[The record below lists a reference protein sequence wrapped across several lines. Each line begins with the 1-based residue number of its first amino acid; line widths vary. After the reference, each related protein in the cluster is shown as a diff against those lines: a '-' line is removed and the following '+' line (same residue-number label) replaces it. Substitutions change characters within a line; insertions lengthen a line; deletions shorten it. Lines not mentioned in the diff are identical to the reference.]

1 MEHQGNMFCLEMS
14 NLVYKH
20 RVFLCMCEHHEVCT
34 RSPTLSTSLVMF
46 TSICSPPTICSAE
59 TPSRCTSH
67 AETATLRC
75 NSTSQVVVLQTK
87 SWRHREEV
95 QHEKDARK
103 QHPAD
108 ALLPYLTFCHAVHLD
123 RLQRR
128 ERGKSQSPACL
139 IGDVLLWK
147 VKGCVFLGQT
157 DQTEIHFVTCC
168 VTDVTGA
175 TERIW
180 HLSDGWRDRGR
191 QMLMLC
197 RKCRGAEHIQSKC

>member
-147 VKGCVFLGQT
+147 VKGCVFSGTDWPDRNPFCHLLCHWCYRSNRTHLTPEWRMERQRQT
-157 DQTEIHFVTCC
+157 DADAVQEVQGSWTHAV
-168 VTDVTGA
+168 
-175 TERIW
+175 
-180 HLSDGWRDRGR
+180 
-191 QMLMLC
+191 
-197 RKCRGAEHIQSKC
+197 